1 MRGPTVTTPLSGFG
15 VPSDVVLWQAIFL
28 TLLSYGV
35 GILGG
40 AVGLALG
47 TMRLPFLLLLGMP
60 APVAAGTNI
69 LVSTLSA
76 VTGSVRHL
84 RERRVDARVVAVQG
98 IPAIVGAFIGGF
110 ASGLA
115 PESLLIGLAGI
126 LVVWQGVELL
136 LRAKRER
143 PRESPVAA
151 RPGAAA
157 ADTPRPALGGVWSP
171 GRILAEAVI
180 GFAIGLL
187 GGAVGLILGSLRLP
201 ALITILGIDPR
212 IAAGSNL
219 VIGFLMG
226 SFGWV
231 GHVIGGQVDYPLL
244 ILMGLTGMVGTYQ
257 GARLTG
263 TMSLRGLL
271 TLMGLVL
278 LVVGSLLIWD
288 AGRRAGWLP

>member
-1 MRGPTVTTPLSGFG
+1 VSTPLSAFG
-15 VPSDVVLWQAIFL
+15 LPSPAPLWEAGFL

-35 GILGG
+35 GVLGG
-40 AVGLALG
+40 IVGLALG

-76 VTGSVRHL
+76 ATGSIPHL

-98 IPAIVGAFIGGF
+98 IPAVAGAFLGGF
-110 ASGLA
+110 LSGMA
-115 PESLLIGLAGI
+115 PEAVLIALAGT
-126 LVVWQGVELL
+126 LVIWQGVELL
-136 LRAKRER
+136 LRAGRGR
-143 PRESPVAA
+143 PKEHVVGSHTEGVDSGGPRWSAGRVAA
-151 RPGAAA
+151 
-157 ADTPRPALGGVWSP
+157 
-171 GRILAEAVI
+171 EAFV

-201 ALITILGIDPR
+201 ALITILGINPR
-212 IAAGSNL
+212 VAAGSNL

-231 GHVIGGQVDYPLL
+231 GHVVEGHVDYPLL
-244 ILMGLTGMVGTYQ
+244 ALMAITGMAGTYQ

-263 TMSLRGLL
+263 ALSLRSLL

-278 LVVGSLLIWD
+278 LVVGSLLLWQ
-288 AGRRAGWLP
+288 AGRRASLLT

>member
-1 MRGPTVTTPLSGFG
+1 VTVPLSAFG
-15 VPSDVVLWQAIFL
+15 LPSDAVVWHAVFL
-28 TLLSYGV
+28 TALSYGV
-35 GILGG
+35 GVVGG
-40 AVGLALG
+40 VVGLALG

-76 VTGSVRHL
+76 VTGAVRHW
-84 RERRVDARVVAVQG
+84 RAGRVNARIVAVQG
-98 IPAIVGAFIGGF
+98 IPAMIGAFVGGF
-110 ASGLA
+110 GSGLA

-126 LVVWQGVELL
+126 LVVWQAVDLFARARRERPKESPVTGRQPGAQEEL
-136 LRAKRER
+136 LRA
-143 PRESPVAA
+143 
-151 RPGAAA
+151 
-157 ADTPRPALGGVWSP
+157 GGTWTP
-171 GRILAEAVI
+171 GRVVAEALV

-212 IAAGSNL
+212 VAAGSNL

-231 GHVIGGQVDYPLL
+231 GHVIAGEVDYPLL
-244 ILMGLTGMVGTYQ
+244 ILMGLTGMVGTFQ

-263 TMSLRGLL
+263 TMGLRGLL

-278 LVVGSLLIWD
+278 LVVGSLLLWD
-288 AGRRAGWLP
+288 AARRGGLFA

>member
-1 MRGPTVTTPLSGFG
+1 VSTPLSAFG
-15 VPSDVVLWQAIFL
+15 LPSPAPLWEAGFL

-35 GILGG
+35 GVLGG
-40 AVGLALG
+40 IVGLALG

-69 LVSTLSA
+69 LVSTLA
-76 VTGSVRHL
+76 AATGSIRHL

-98 IPAIVGAFIGGF
+98 IPAVAGAFLGGF
-110 ASGLA
+110 LSGMA
-115 PESLLIGLAGI
+115 PEAVLIALAGA
-126 LVVWQGVELL
+126 LVIWQGVELL
-136 LRAKRER
+136 LRAGRER
-143 PRESPVAA
+143 PKEHVVGSHTEGGDSEGGRWSAGRVAA
-151 RPGAAA
+151 E
-157 ADTPRPALGGVWSP
+157 ALV
-171 GRILAEAVI
+171 

-201 ALITILGIDPR
+201 ALITILGINPR
-212 IAAGSNL
+212 VAAGSNL

-231 GHVIGGQVDYPLL
+231 GHVVEGQVDYPLL
-244 ILMGLTGMVGTYQ
+244 ALMAITGMAGTYQ

-263 TMSLRGLL
+263 ALSLQSLL

-278 LVVGSLLIWD
+278 LVVGSLLLWQ
-288 AGRRAGWLP
+288 AGRRASLLA

>member
-1 MRGPTVTTPLSGFG
+1 MAAPLSAFG
-15 VPSDVVLWQAIFL
+15 LPSDVVVWQALFL
-28 TLLSYGV
+28 TLLSYGAGV
-35 GILGG
+35 LGG

-76 VTGSVRHL
+76 VTGTVRHL
-84 RERRVDARVVAVQG
+84 RERRVDPRVVAVQG
-98 IPAIVGAFIGGF
+98 IPAVVGAFIGGF

-115 PESLLIGLAGI
+115 PESALIGLAGI
-126 LVVWQGVELL
+126 LVVWQGIELL
-136 LRAKRER
+136 LRARRER
-143 PRESPVAA
+143 PRESPVAGRSAAVTEA
-151 RPGAAA
+151 RDHPTGSG
-157 ADTPRPALGGVWSP
+157 LGRWSA
-171 GRILAEAVI
+171 GRIFAEALV

-212 IAAGSNL
+212 VAAGSNL
-219 VIGFLMG
+219 VIGFFMG

-231 GHVIGGQVDYPLL
+231 GHVVGGQVDYPLL
-244 ILMGLTGMVGTYQ
+244 VLMGLSGMAGTAR

-271 TLMGLVL
+271 RLMGLVL
-278 LVVGSLLIWD
+278 LVVGSLLLWD
-288 AGRRAGWLP
+288 AARRAAPIA

>member
-1 MRGPTVTTPLSGFG
+1 LTVPLSAFG
-15 VPSDVVLWQAIFL
+15 LPSEVVLWQALFL

-35 GILGG
+35 GVLGG

-76 VTGSVRHL
+76 VTGLIRHL
-84 RERRVDARVVAVQG
+84 KEGRVDFGVVAVQG
-98 IPAIVGAFIGGF
+98 IPAVIGAFIGGF

-126 LVVWQGVELL
+126 LVIWQGVELL
-136 LRAKRER
+136 LRARRER
-143 PRESPVAA
+143 PKATPVLAPSTVVTEV
-151 RPGAAA
+151 R
-157 ADTPRPALGGVWSP
+157 DNPAGSRIASWST
-171 GRILAEAVI
+171 GQIFAEALV

-212 IAAGSNL
+212 VAAGSNL

-226 SFGWV
+226 AFGWV
-231 GHVIGGQVDYPLL
+231 GHVVAGQVDYPLL
-244 ILMGLTGMVGTYQ
+244 VLMGLTGMAGTFQ

-271 TLMGLVL
+271 MLMALVL
-278 LVVGSLLIWD
+278 LVVGSLLLWD
-288 AGRRAGWLP
+288 AARRAAVMA

>member
-1 MRGPTVTTPLSGFG
+1 MTAPLSGFG
-15 VPSDVVLWQAIFL
+15 LPSDVALWQAVFL

-40 AVGLALG
+40 VVGLALG

-76 VTGSVRHL
+76 VTGSIRHI
-84 RERRVDARVVAVQG
+84 REGRVDFRVVAVQG
-98 IPAIVGAFIGGF
+98 IPAMVGAFIGGF
-110 ASGLA
+110 TSGLA
-115 PESLLIGLAGI
+115 PESVLIGLAGI
-126 LVVWQGVELL
+126 LVIWQGVELL
-136 LRAKRER
+136 LRAQRER
-143 PRESPVAA
+143 PKESPVAA
-151 RPGAAA
+151 RPTAGDPARSGAA
-157 ADTPRPALGGVWSP
+157 GWSA
-171 GRILAEAVI
+171 GQILAEALI

-212 IAAGSNL
+212 VAAGSNL

-231 GHVIGGQVDYPLL
+231 GHVVGGQVDYPLL
-244 ILMGLTGMVGTYQ
+244 VLMGLTGMVGTFQ

-271 TLMGLVL
+271 LLMGLVL
-278 LVVGSLLIWD
+278 LTVGSLLLWD
-288 AGRRAGWLP
+288 AARRGALFA

>member
-1 MRGPTVTTPLSGFG
+1 MTVPLSAFG
-15 VPSDVVLWQAIFL
+15 LPSEVVLWQALFL

-35 GILGG
+35 GVVGG

-76 VTGSVRHL
+76 VTGLIRHL
-84 RERRVDARVVAVQG
+84 KEGRVDFGVVAVQG
-98 IPAIVGAFIGGF
+98 IPAVIGAFIGGF

-126 LVVWQGVELL
+126 LVIWQGLELL
-136 LRAKRER
+136 LRARRQR
-143 PRESPVAA
+143 PKATPVLA
-151 RPGAAA
+151 RSTAGS
-157 ADTPRPALGGVWSP
+157 RIGSWSA
-171 GRILAEAVI
+171 GQIFAEALV

-212 IAAGSNL
+212 VAAGSNL

-226 SFGWV
+226 AFGWV
-231 GHVIGGQVDYPLL
+231 GHVVAGQVDYPLL
-244 ILMGLTGMVGTYQ
+244 VLMGLTGMAGTFQ

-271 TLMGLVL
+271 MVMALVL
-278 LVVGSLLIWD
+278 LVVGSLLLWD
-288 AGRRAGWLP
+288 AARRAAVMA

>member
-1 MRGPTVTTPLSGFG
+1 MTIPLRDFG
-15 VPSDVVLWQAIFL
+15 LPSDVLLWQALFF
-28 TLLSYGV
+28 TVLSYGV
-35 GILGG
+35 GVVGG

-76 VTGSVRHL
+76 ITGSVRHL
-84 RERRVDARVVAVQG
+84 RERRVDFRVVAVQG
-98 IPAIVGAFIGGF
+98 IPAVIGAFIGGF

-115 PESLLIGLAGI
+115 PESVLIGLAGI

-136 LRAKRER
+136 LRARRER
-143 PRESPVAA
+143 PRESPVGERSQAGREA
-151 RPGAAA
+151 RGQ
-157 ADTPRPALGGVWSP
+157 PASSVRWSA
-171 GRILAEAVI
+171 GRISAEALV

-212 IAAGSNL
+212 VAAGSNL

-231 GHVIGGQVDYPLL
+231 GHVVGGQVDYPLL
-244 ILMGLTGMVGTYQ
+244 VLMGLTGMVGTFQ

-263 TMSLRGLL
+263 TMSLRGLVM
-271 TLMGLVL
+271 LMAVVL
-278 LVVGSLLIWD
+278 LLVGSLLLWD
-288 AGRRAGWLP
+288 AGRRASLLP

>member
-1 MRGPTVTTPLSGFG
+1 MSAPLSAFG
-15 VPSDVVLWQAIFL
+15 LPSPVPLWEAGLL

-35 GILGG
+35 GVLGG
-40 AVGLALG
+40 IIGLALG

-69 LVSTLSA
+69 LVSTLGA
-76 VTGSVRHL
+76 ATGSVRHL

-98 IPAIVGAFIGGF
+98 IPAVVGAFLGGF
-110 ASGLA
+110 LSGMA
-115 PESLLIGLAGI
+115 PEAVLIALTGI
-126 LVVWQGVELL
+126 LVIWQGVELL
-136 LRAKRER
+136 LRARRER
-143 PRESPVAA
+143 PKEHVVGSHTEGGDSEGGRWSAGRVAA
-151 RPGAAA
+151 E
-157 ADTPRPALGGVWSP
+157 ALV
-171 GRILAEAVI
+171 

-201 ALITILGIDPR
+201 ALITILGINPR
-212 IAAGSNL
+212 VAAGSNL

-231 GHVIGGQVDYPLL
+231 GHVVEGQVDYPLL
-244 ILMGLTGMVGTYQ
+244 ALMAFTGMAGTYQ

-263 TMSLRGLL
+263 TLSLRSLL

-278 LVVGSLLIWD
+278 LVVGSLLVWN
-288 AGRRAGWLP
+288 AWRRGPALFV

>member
-1 MRGPTVTTPLSGFG
+1 MSAPLSAFG
-15 VPSDVVLWQAIFL
+15 LPSPVPLWEAGFL

-35 GILGG
+35 GVLGG
-40 AVGLALG
+40 IIGLALG

-69 LVSTLSA
+69 LVSTLGA
-76 VTGSVRHL
+76 ATGSVRHL

-98 IPAIVGAFIGGF
+98 IPAVVGAFLGGF
-110 ASGLA
+110 LSGMA
-115 PESLLIGLAGI
+115 PEAVLIALTGI
-126 LVVWQGVELL
+126 LVIWQGVELL
-136 LRAKRER
+136 LRARRER
-143 PRESPVAA
+143 PPERPVGSHTEGGDSEGGRWSAGRVAA
-151 RPGAAA
+151 E
-157 ADTPRPALGGVWSP
+157 ALV
-171 GRILAEAVI
+171 

-201 ALITILGIDPR
+201 ALITILGINPR
-212 IAAGSNL
+212 VAAGSNL

-231 GHVIGGQVDYPLL
+231 GHVVEGQVDYPLL
-244 ILMGLTGMVGTYQ
+244 ALMALTGMAGTYQ

-263 TMSLRGLL
+263 TLSLRSLL

-278 LVVGSLLIWD
+278 LLVGSLLLGH
-288 AGRRAGWLP
+288 AGRRAGLLA

>member
-1 MRGPTVTTPLSGFG
+1 MTGPLSAFG
-15 VPSDVVLWQAIFL
+15 LPSEVVLWQALFL

-35 GILGG
+35 GVLGG

-76 VTGSVRHL
+76 VTGLIRHL
-84 RERRVDARVVAVQG
+84 KEGRVDFGVVAVQG
-98 IPAIVGAFIGGF
+98 IPAVIGAFIGGF

-126 LVVWQGVELL
+126 LVIWQGLELL
-136 LRAKRER
+136 LRARRER
-143 PRESPVAA
+143 PKATPVLARSAA
-151 RPGAAA
+151 GSRIGS
-157 ADTPRPALGGVWSP
+157 WSA
-171 GRILAEAVI
+171 GQIFAEALV

-212 IAAGSNL
+212 VAAGSNL

-226 SFGWV
+226 AFGWV
-231 GHVIGGQVDYPLL
+231 GHVVAGQVDYPLL
-244 ILMGLTGMVGTYQ
+244 VLMGLTGMAGTFQ

-271 TLMGLVL
+271 MLMALVL
-278 LVVGSLLIWD
+278 LVVGSLLLWD
-288 AGRRAGWLP
+288 AARRAAVMA

>member
-1 MRGPTVTTPLSGFG
+1 MSAPLSAFG
-15 VPSDVVLWQAIFL
+15 LPSPVPLWEAGFL

-35 GILGG
+35 GVLGG
-40 AVGLALG
+40 IIGLALG

-69 LVSTLSA
+69 LVSTLA
-76 VTGSVRHL
+76 AATGSVRHL

-98 IPAIVGAFIGGF
+98 IPAVVGAFLGGF
-110 ASGLA
+110 LSGMA
-115 PESLLIGLAGI
+115 PEAVLIALTGI
-126 LVVWQGVELL
+126 LVIWQGVELL
-136 LRAKRER
+136 LRARRER
-143 PRESPVAA
+143 PKEHVVGSHTEGGDSEGGRWSAGRVAA
-151 RPGAAA
+151 E
-157 ADTPRPALGGVWSP
+157 ALV
-171 GRILAEAVI
+171 

-201 ALITILGIDPR
+201 ALITILGINPR
-212 IAAGSNL
+212 VAAGSNL

-231 GHVIGGQVDYPLL
+231 GHVVEGQVDYPLL
-244 ILMGLTGMVGTYQ
+244 ALMAFTGMAGTYQ

-263 TMSLRGLL
+263 TLSLRSLL

-278 LVVGSLLIWD
+278 LVVGSLLVWN
-288 AGRRAGWLP
+288 AWRRGPALFV

>member
-1 MRGPTVTTPLSGFG
+1 VTIPLQGFG
-15 VPSDVVLWQAIFL
+15 VPSEVLLWQALFL

-35 GILGG
+35 GVLGG

-76 VTGSVRHL
+76 VTGSIRHL
-84 RERRVDARVVAVQG
+84 REGRVDRRVVAVQG
-98 IPAIVGAFIGGF
+98 IPAVVGAFIGGF

-143 PRESPVAA
+143 QKEISVEA
-151 RPGAAA
+151 RPAAG
-157 ADTPRPALGGVWSP
+157 DPARSGTGRWSA
-171 GRILAEAVI
+171 GRIFAEALV

-212 IAAGSNL
+212 VAAGSNL

-231 GHVIGGQVDYPLL
+231 GHVVGGQVDYPLL
-244 ILMGLTGMVGTYQ
+244 ILMGFTGMAGTFQ

-271 TLMGLVL
+271 MLMSLVL
-278 LVVGSLLIWD
+278 FVVGGLLLWD
-288 AGRRAGWLP
+288 AGRRGGVLP